1 VPTIKPLDVIT
12 IMQSAKKTGAVV
24 TVEEHQI
31 NGGLGGAIAETL
43 AENQPTPMRRI
54 GMKDR
59 FGESGHPAELLEHF
73 GLTTKN
79 IIITAHELLTAIGK
93 Q

>member
-1 VPTIKPLDVIT
+1 
-12 IMQSAKKTGAVV
+12 
-24 TVEEHQI
+24 
-31 NGGLGGAIAETL
+31 
-43 AENQPTPMRRI
+43 
-54 GMKDR
+54 MKDR